1 MESNLATLASQ
12 NGDIALGV
20 KHCGKSIKYYESYPK
35 TDKKNLYYKWAIT
48 FPDAFYETIFQLKN
62 WNWTDLRT
70 VYASQFIHEITF
82 SRLSNSLLQELS
94 NSKPRIKHRKN
105 NSFQKYLEHPELQIL
120 IQTISIYIKTSGNS
134 EQAFLQMLDNT
145 YPILNENAYEN
156 SESAKT
162 ATIEAQFPQMS
173 NVLKTLV
180 NNPKITPR
188 PISSANS

>member
-1 MESNLATLASQ
+1 M
-12 NGDIALGV
+12 
-20 KHCGKSIKYYESYPK
+20 
-35 TDKKNLYYKWAIT
+35 
-48 FPDAFYETIFQLKN
+48 
-62 WNWTDLRT
+62 RT

-82 SRLSNSLLQELS
+82 SRLSNCLLQELS

-105 NSFQKYLEHPELQIL
+105 NSFQKYLEHPELQLL
-120 IQTISIYIKTSGNS
+120 IQTMSIYIKTSGNS
-134 EQAFLQMLDNT
+134 EQAFLQMLDNA
-145 YPILNENAYEN
+145 YPILNENAYE
-156 SESAKT
+156 SIESAKT